1 MLNGKSKY
9 SFKIAEFLVEN
20 AYEDGCMNY
29 NRYCQDIDSVAS
41 ILRSFIFINNISNYR
56 TAPNYALFEY
66 FTKPSP
72 LNENKAFTYD
82 FEDFSGKKDF
92 MKMFATKVMKTHT
105 GQCTSL
111 PIYYKRLCD
120 EL

>member
-1 MLNGKSKY
+1 
-9 SFKIAEFLVEN
+9 
-20 AYEDGCMNY
+20 MNY

-82 FEDFSGKKDF
+82 FEDFCGKKTLGRCLLQ
-92 MKMFATKVMKTHT
+92 K
-105 GQCTSL
+105 L
-111 PIYYKRLCD
+111 
-120 EL
+120 